1 MSVTMLTIVFV
12 LSEIG
17 AVSSAAMIAD
27 ELRAASGQWPAR
39 TPRDTDCVAVPDEG
53 ATAGGAADT
62 ARSVLRSTRRLES
75 EAGSR
80 PSSALLAP
88 VFCATRPLPIAPAVP
103 LPAPTPA
110 VIWPS
115 LRFTA
120 RSGAATTVSSAR
132 PAGRP
137 QLSLACQ
144 APQAAN
150 LGQQVR
156 YRLVVRNTGDGV
168 AEQVVVEPH
177 LVAGSGG
184 RAGVQRWFPLG
195 DLAPDESRE
204 IILRTVARQTESLHV
219 RFFASD
225 LNGSE
230 AEAGVR
236 VEVHRPA
243 VEVTIAGPDEIT
255 LGERGSFQIRV
266 ANTGTGAAESVN
278 VICSMGDGLRLTVV
292 DQHVQFTAQPG
303 QLVWALGRL
312 ASGETKTLRFQASPL
327 VAGEQRMR
335 VALENA
341 VAGAGGNPRS
351 SAAEKV
357 LIIRDRTNDR
367 VACL

>member
-1 MSVTMLTIVFV
+1 MSVTMLSIVFV

-27 ELRAASGQWPAR
+27 QMRTASGQWPAR
-39 TPRDTDCVAVPDEG
+39 TSRDTDCVAAHEEAATVDG
-53 ATAGGAADT
+53 APHK
-62 ARSVLRSTRRLES
+62 ARSVLRSTRRPDS
-75 EAGSR
+75 EAASM
-80 PSSALLAP
+80 PSASLLDQA
-88 VFCATRPLPIAPAVP
+88 FCATRPLPVAPAVP

-110 VIWPS
+110 AIWPS
-115 LRFTA
+115 VRFTT
-120 RSGAATTVSSAR
+120 RSGAAAAAPAAP

-177 LVAGSGG
+177 LVAGGG
-184 RAGVQRWFPLG
+184 SRAGVQRWFPIG

-230 AEAGVR
+230 AEAGVQ

-243 VEVTIAGPDEIT
+243 VEVTVAGPGEIT

-266 ANTGTGAAESVN
+266 ANTGTGPAESVN

-292 DQHVQFTAQPG
+292 DQQVQFTAQPG
-303 QLVWALGRL
+303 RLVWALGRL

-327 VAGEQRMR
+327 VAGEQLIR

-341 VAGAGGNPRS
+341 VAGAGSNSRS

-357 LIIRDRTNDR
+357 IIIRDRTDAR